1 MLKGKGLGRLRSKM
15 AVAFLQNELLV
26 KNNVGVFPVRKQQ
39 MSTLVLTEFG
49 KQCILE
55 ERQNTNP

>member
-1 MLKGKGLGRLRSKM
+1 M

-26 KNNVGVFPVRKQQ
+26 KNNMGVFPVRQQQ

-49 KQCILE
+49 KHCILE
-55 ERQNTNP
+55 ERQDTNP